1 MSDRYAVNQRLEF
14 IGLDTGSRAALA
26 RLKPFLAARIDPALD
41 GFYAKVRETPEVRK
55 FFRDESH
62 IAGAQRAQNGHWTR
76 IAEAEFDESYVRS
89 VRAIGETHA
98 RIGLEPRWY
107 IGGYARILERL
118 LEDLIQ
124 ERWAKRSLFAGR
136 KGADETAKAAGAL
149 VKAVLLD
156 MDFAISIYLE
166 SLEAERQRL
175 SAERERAERETADMV
190 QALAAA
196 LARVSSGDL
205 RARMDVPVAPEF
217 EVLKA
222 DFNTAMAALEE
233 AVSAAAATAVEVS
246 ERVEEIGQAADRL
259 SGRTEQQAANLEET
273 AAALEEITVA
283 VRKSADGAQEAT
295 RFVAAVKGEADAS
308 AEVVRQAVGAMDEID
323 GSSRRIAQ
331 IIGVIDEIAFQT
343 NLLALNAGVEA
354 ARAGEAGK
362 GFAVVASE
370 VRALAQRSAAAAKE
384 IEGLIAESNRQVR
397 AGVQLVGRTGEALN
411 VIVERIGAI
420 DRIVAEQAASSDEQS
435 RGLAEVNVA
444 VNQMD
449 QLTQQN
455 AAMVDQTSAA
465 TRALN
470 ERVAELAR
478 LMSAFM
484 HSSAPSDDDGLR
496 EVA

>member
-1 MSDRYAVNQRLEF
+1 MSDAYAVDQRLEF
-14 IGLDTGSRAALA
+14 IGLDAEARAALA
-26 RLKPFLAARIDPALD
+26 SLKPFLEANIGKALE
-41 GFYAKVRETPEVRK
+41 GFYATVRETPEVRA
-55 FFRDESH
+55 FFRDETH
-62 IAGAQRAQNGHWTR
+62 ISGAQVAQTGHWTR
-76 IAEAEFDESYVRS
+76 IAEAAFDDGYVRS
-89 VRAIGETHA
+89 VRAIGQTHA

-107 IGGYARILERL
+107 IAGYARILDRL
-118 LEDLIQ
+118 LGDLIQ
-124 ERWAKRSLFAGR
+124 ERWGRRGLFSGR
-136 KGADETAKAAGAL
+136 READETAKAAGAL
-149 VKAVLLD
+149 VKSVLLD

-175 SAERERAERETADMV
+175 EAERQRAERQQAEMV

-196 LARVSSGDL
+196 LARISRGDL
-205 RARMDVPVAPEF
+205 RARMDLAVAPEF
-217 EVLKA
+217 EPLKA
-222 DFNTAMAALEE
+222 DFNTAMSALEE
-233 AVSAAAATAVEVS
+233 AVTAAAATATEVS
-246 ERVEEIGQAADRL
+246 QRVEEIGRAADRL
-259 SGRTEQQAANLEET
+259 SGRTEQQAASLEQT
-273 AAALEEITVA
+273 AAALEQITVA
-283 VRKSADGAQEAT
+283 VRKSAARSQEAT

-370 VRALAQRSAAAAKE
+370 VRALAQRSADAAKE
-384 IEGLIAESNRQVR
+384 IEGLIADSNRQVR

-411 VIVERIGAI
+411 IIVERIGAI
-420 DRIVAEQAASSDEQS
+420 DRIVAEAAASAEEQS

-455 AAMVDQTSAA
+455 AAMVDETSAA
-465 TRALN
+465 TRVLN
-470 ERVAELAR
+470 DRVAELAGR
-478 LMSAFM
+478 MAVFM
-484 HSSAPSDDDGLR
+484 QGADLSNDGLR
-496 EVA
+496 AVA